1 MNGIR
6 ITWENVKYPVGLGQ
20 LVDVRGDEALHSLGN
35 LPGILIFKG
44 ESKTIEYYD
53 CRENPNINIIK
64 RVIAIVSLWVEK
76 IPSKI
81 SIPA

>member
-1 MNGIR
+1 MHGIN
-6 ITWENVKYPVGLGQ
+6 IIWENVNYPVGLGQ
-20 LVDVRGDEALHSLGN
+20 LADVRRDETMYSLGN

-53 CRENPNINIIK
+53 CTENPNINIIK
-64 RVIAIVSLWVEK
+64 RVIAIVSLWLEK

-81 SIPA
+81 SMPT

>member
-1 MNGIR
+1 MEGIS
-6 ITWENVKYPVGLGQ
+6 IIWENVKYPVGLGH
-20 LVDVRGDEALHSLGN
+20 LVDVRSDETMYSLGN

-53 CRENPNINIIK
+53 CTKNPDINIIK

-81 SIPA
+81 RIPT